1 MAEKKLADLS
11 KVEWDLM
18 NVLWREAPMAAA
30 EVRARFQEDRG
41 WSHTT
46 VKTMLDR
53 LVAKGYLKSDDAQLA
68 HVYAPA
74 VPRARTVR
82 QALTETL
89 DRLLGDNLQPLAAYA
104 ARRKGL
110 SKDELEA
117 LSKLLEGED

>member
-1 MAEKKLADLS
+1 MNTKKLPDLS

-18 NVLWREAPMAAA
+18 NVLWRDAPMTAA
-30 EVRARFQEDRG
+30 ELRTRFQEERG

-46 VKTMLDR
+46 VKTMLER
-53 LVAKGYLKSDDAQLA
+53 LVAKGYLKCDDSKVA
-68 HVYAPA
+68 HAYMPA
-74 VPRARTVR
+74 VPRAKTVR

-110 SKDELEA
+110 SKEELDA
-117 LSKLLEGED
+117 LKKLLEGED